1 MRPPISGEVREQSMT
16 SRPLI
21 HLLCLAVVCQVA
33 ALPSFAAPPAA
44 LAGSGDGDRQYF
56 EHRNPPGSPALPFSD
71 AVMAGDALYV
81 AGHLGIDPRTG
92 NAVAD
97 PAAEARAVMDAVKA
111 TVERAGLHMDD
122 LASVTVYCTDLGL
135 YDTFNGVYGG
145 YFHGHH
151 PARAF
156 IGVAK
161 LLRGAHFEVA
171 GVAVRRARAAAR

>member
-1 MRPPISGEVREQSMT
+1 MT
-16 SRPLI
+16 RRSAI
-21 HLLCLAVVCQVA
+21 HLLCLAVVLQVA

-44 LAGSGDGDRQYF
+44 PSTPDNVDRHYI
-56 EHRNPPGSPALPFSD
+56 EHRSPPGSPALPFSD
-71 AVMAGDALYV
+71 AVMAGDMLYV

-92 NAVAD
+92 NAVTD
-97 PAAEARAVMDAVKA
+97 PAAEARAVMDAVRA

-156 IGVAK
+156 IGVAT

-171 GVAVRRARAAAR
+171 GVAVRRARAATR